1 MGHKGGQTLPLLY
14 RVLGAAQL
22 QNHERDDRSQR
33 QGFRPCALRDLLPCR
48 EGIKEGGQVDMRLS
62 SDSFNPAGEV
72 VNGYDY
78 DLQVWVIDGIVQDCG
93 HPARMRH
100 RGPCCDAHLYAGMD
114 IQQAKRAFE
123 AYGTDKTK

>member
-1 MGHKGGQTLPLLY
+1 
-14 RVLGAAQL
+14 
-22 QNHERDDRSQR
+22 
-33 QGFRPCALRDLLPCR
+33 
-48 EGIKEGGQVDMRLS
+48 MRLS